1 MADDDAPDPRDEK
14 IASLEG
20 TLKSM
25 EATLTSLAG
34 KVSPPPATPQSRPML
49 KGSDIPPQLRQHML
63 SQGLSEADLEANAP
77 LVLPFVNT
85 ILGAAAQ
92 EMMGIIGNVKDDIR
106 LMRMAKDAERF
117 PFIEKLEEDI
127 EAIRETGQ
135 KEGRYYDPE
144 TAYQIAYARKE
155 RQLRAGDSYASPV
168 TTRSRDASAST
179 TIAASGT
186 RMAAAE
192 EPKTPRTATDLQ
204 SMTPEQREAFWQAN
218 EDTPVR
224 SDR

>member
-1 MADDDAPDPRDEK
+1 MADDPTSDPRDEK

-20 TLKSM
+20 TLRNM

-34 KVSPPPATPQSRPML
+34 RMAPPQQAAAPSRPML
-49 KGSDIPPQLRQHML
+49 KGADIPPHLRQHML

-92 EMMGIIGNVKDDIR
+92 EMMGIIASVKDDIQIIK
-106 LMRMAKDAERF
+106 MAGDTDRYPYLA
-117 PFIEKLEEDI
+117 KLEDDI
-127 EAIRETGQ
+127 GQIREAGQ
-135 KEGRYYDPE
+135 RDGRYYDPE

-155 RQLRAGDSYASPV
+155 KELRAGESYASPA

-179 TIAASGT
+179 TFAASGT

-192 EPKTPRTATDLQ
+192 EPKTPKTATDLQ
-204 SMTPEQREAFWQAN
+204 SMTAEQRAAFWAAN

-224 SDR
+224 

>member
-1 MADDDAPDPRDEK
+1 MADDTAPDPRDEK
-14 IASLEG
+14 IAALEG

-34 KVSPPPATPQSRPML
+34 RMAPPQQQAAPQRPML
-49 KGSDIPPQLRQHML
+49 KGADIPAHLRQHML

-92 EMMGIIGNVKDDIR
+92 EMMGIIGGVKDDIK
-106 LMRMAKDAERF
+106 LMRMASDTDRYPYLA
-117 PFIEKLEEDI
+117 KLEDDI
-127 EAIRETGQ
+127 GQIREAGQ
-135 KEGRYYDPE
+135 RDGRYYDPE

-155 RQLRAGDSYASPV
+155 KELRAGDSYASPA
-168 TTRSRDASAST
+168 TTRSRDASAAT
-179 TIAASGT
+179 TLAASGT
-186 RMAAAE
+186 RMATSE
-192 EPKTPRTATDLQ
+192 EPTTPKSATDLQ
-204 SMTPEQREAFWQAN
+204 SMTAEQRAAFWAAN

-224 SDR
+224 S

>member
-1 MADDDAPDPRDEK
+1 MADDPTSDPRDEK

-34 KVSPPPATPQSRPML
+34 KMTPPQQQAQPSRPML
-49 KGSDIPPQLRQHML
+49 KGTDIPPHLRQHML

-92 EMMGIIGNVKDDIR
+92 EMMGIIGAVKDDIK
-106 LMRMAKDAERF
+106 LMRMSRDTDRF
-117 PFIEKLEEDI
+117 PYLEKLEEDI
-127 EAIRETGQ
+127 GSIREAGQ
-135 KEGRYYDPE
+135 RDGRYYDPE

-155 RQLRAGDSYASPV
+155 KELRAGDHYASPA
-168 TTRSRDASAST
+168 TTRSRDASAGT
-179 TIAASGT
+179 TLAASGT
-186 RMAAAE
+186 RSAASE
-192 EPKTPRTATDLQ
+192 EPKTPKSATDLQ
-204 SMTPEQREAFWQAN
+204 SMTTEQRAAFWAAN

-224 SDR
+224 